1 MARRRSQRRYRDP
14 ARRLG
19 WPPPD
24 WADLHPDLLSCILH
38 RLDQAELLTGGVAG
52 VCRSWRRAA
61 RKEPELWRRID
72 LSGGQWYVP
81 PCRPKVSISAMV
93 RAALRFAAGQCE
105 AFLSECV
112 DDELLLIIAKQAP
125 LLKSLHLI
133 TGFFSNEGL
142 GKAINMLPLLEEL
155 EISLRAD
162 RYTPKVVELV
172 AVSCPLL
179 KHFRLVTPTRY
190 LQNDTALDA
199 SMVARMHKLRS
210 LHLVGLNLD
219 NKGLTTILDNCHDLE
234 YLNMRLCSHI
244 AMDYS
249 LRVKLA
255 RINMD
260 NREYLSD
267 NNWYE
272 YLYDHSYY
280 NHPYDCA
287 CRHCSRSNLYY
298 DDGYPYYDDG
308 YPYYDGGYR
317 YYDYGYR
324 YYDDDL
330 YDTYYY
336 CNGGDDDVDDADL
349 EEHEKI
355 LDIKSMRRYLR
366 W

>member
-1 MARRRSQRRYRDP
+1 MARRRGQRRYRDKS
-14 ARRLG
+14 RRLG
-19 WPPPD
+19 SGCPPPD
-24 WADLHPDLLSCILH
+24 WAELHPDLLSCILH

-52 VCRSWRRAA
+52 VCRSWRHAA

-72 LSGGQWYVP
+72 LSGGLWYLP

-105 AFLSECV
+105 AFLCECI
-112 DDELLLIIAKQAP
+112 DDDLLLLIARRAP

-133 TGFFSNEGL
+133 TGYFSNEGL
-142 GKAINMLPLLEEL
+142 AKAINMLPLLEEFK
-155 EISLRAD
+155 ISLREGT
-162 RYTPKVVELV
+162 YTPKVVELV

-190 LQNDTALDA
+190 LDRPALDA

-210 LHLVGLNLD
+210 LHLVDLNLD
-219 NKGLTTILDNCHDLE
+219 NKELTTILDNCHDLE
-234 YLNMRLCSHI
+234 ALNLRSCSHI
-244 AMDYS
+244 AMDYN

-260 NREYLSD
+260 NRE
-267 NNWYE
+267 
-272 YLYDHSYY
+272 
-280 NHPYDCA
+280 
-287 CRHCSRSNLYY
+287 HCSRSNAYY
-298 DDGYPYYDDG
+298 DDGYPYY
-308 YPYYDGGYR
+308 YYN
-317 YYDYGYR
+317 YGYR

-336 CNGGDDDVDDADL
+336 CIGGDDDVDDADL

-355 LDIKSMRRYLR
+355 LDIKSMRRFLQY
-366 W
+366 